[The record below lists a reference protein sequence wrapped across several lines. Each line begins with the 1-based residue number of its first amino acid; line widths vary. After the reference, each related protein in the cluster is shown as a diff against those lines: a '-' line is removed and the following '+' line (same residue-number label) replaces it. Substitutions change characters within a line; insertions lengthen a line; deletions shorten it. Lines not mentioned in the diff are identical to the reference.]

1 MAVSEHSILFFN
13 DQFLLAYFIWS
24 CMFTGHLVVDDK
36 EYMGQSSGRH
46 IGLDLTENMFLGGVP
61 DYRFI
66 SPHTAQRSGFTGK
79 KL

>member
-1 MAVSEHSILFFN
+1 
-13 DQFLLAYFIWS
+13 
-24 CMFTGHLVVDDK
+24 MFTGHLVVDDK